1 MSIEWITALKLNEEG
16 AGTETSVS
24 SPTAEGELWFQQ
36 IVKRI
41 CAGEVDLF
49 EIVVERYQ
57 NEVFSIA
64 WQMSHNYDDTCD
76 IVQET
81 FLRMYRALI
90 SWQGKAK
97 FSTWV
102 YRITLNTALD
112 FLRREARHHR
122 RRLFAEATLD
132 GNRTEEQHLNGG
144 DCTSPHQTVQRRL
157 QVQQIQE
164 LLLKLSPMQRKCF
177 ILHYFQE
184 LNVTEISEI
193 VRCSIGAVKQHLF
206 RAKMKLKKLLKEK

>member
-1 MSIEWITALKLNEEG
+1 MTVEWITALNLNAEG
-16 AGTETSVS
+16 AGSETSVS
-24 SPTAEGELWFQQ
+24 SPSGGGELLIQQ

-49 EIVVERYQ
+49 EVIVERYQ

-64 WQMSHNYDDTCD
+64 WQISRNYDDTCD

-112 FLRREARHHR
+112 FLRREARHYR
-122 RRLFAEATLD
+122 RRLFAETTLD
-132 GNRTEEQHLNGG
+132 GNQTEEQRLKGV
-144 DCTSPHQTVQRRL
+144 DYTSPSETAQRHL
-157 QVQQIQE
+157 QMQQIQE

-184 LNVTEISEI
+184 LNITEISEV
-193 VRCSIGAVKQHLF
+193 VRCSIGAVKRHLF
-206 RAKMKLKKLLKEK
+206 RAKARLKKLLEEK